1 MKAWISLTDTSAV
14 KTYREVPALR
24 NNAFRELVIVVCPP
38 GFCRDVA
45 KTDTKRR
52 ATLTRYRRVARAG
65 QSSLQAWVAI
75 ARHSPAKGAAAE
87 AIRVVA

>member
-1 MKAWISLTDTSAV
+1 LLNNRHPLAN
-14 KTYREVPALR
+14 LR
-24 NNAFRELVIVVCPP
+24 
-38 GFCRDVA
+38 CR
-45 KTDTKRR
+45 KRR
-52 ATLTRYRRVARAG
+52 ATLTRRRRVVWAC